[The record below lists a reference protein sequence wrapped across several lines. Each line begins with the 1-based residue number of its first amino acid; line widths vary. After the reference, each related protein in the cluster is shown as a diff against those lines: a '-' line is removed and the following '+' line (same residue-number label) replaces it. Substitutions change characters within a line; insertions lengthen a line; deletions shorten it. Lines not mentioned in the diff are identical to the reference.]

1 MSSIRPSF
9 KQSNSTVSKLSIERA
24 ARQLTLLRRA
34 APTDS
39 DLAMLDNHGV
49 AGVLAHDWTSANT
62 TTPLPKALKAL
73 RTNAALQHSL
83 QMNAARNAVR
93 LLRSA
98 GIDSIVFKGGALS
111 HQIYAAGERP
121 HCDIDILISESH
133 RHRAIDLIKGLGF
146 EQNLSLA
153 GGELMHQLLFRR
165 WVGEAVLRIDL
176 HWRFS
181 NRPVLNQSITFDRVL
196 AQSVELA
203 VGNNATVRAPSIEAG
218 LLLACAHL
226 AGHHHDETP
235 RLIWLIDIARLW
247 NAGNHHKIQLLATE
261 WGVSG
266 LLAHGLELAQR
277 YAPEEMG
284 ELPLAE
290 LKEAGIK
297 QQASRLLSG
306 GGTLHD
312 IALDLSALPEL
323 SRKFRYL
330 ADTALPSSAYMAQR
344 YDLESRWQLPAA
356 HIRRWCS
363 GAVKLLAGRRRNAN
377 H

>member
-1 MSSIRPSF
+1 MSKSAIDTAASHL
-9 KQSNSTVSKLSIERA
+9 VS
-24 ARQLTLLRRA
+24 LRET
-34 APTDS
+34 APTNE
-39 DLAMLDNHGV
+39 DLAVLDQHGV
-49 AGVLAHDWTSANT
+49 AGVLAQAWMTKDASI
-62 TTPLPKALKAL
+62 PLPQALKTL

-83 QMNAARNAVR
+83 QMNAARSAVR
-93 LLRSA
+93 LFRSA

-133 RHRAIDLIKGLGF
+133 RHRAIDLIKGQGF

-181 NRPVLNQSITFDRVL
+181 NRPVLNQSITVDRVF

-247 NAGNHHKIQLLATE
+247 NAGNHHKIQLLASE

-306 GGTLHD
+306 GGPLHD
-312 IALDLSALPEL
+312 IVLDLSALPEL

-344 YDLESRWQLPAA
+344 YDLKSRWQLPAA